1 MQEEV
6 AERDLRGDAVG
17 RGVPAANGGALGIG
31 LELLLD
37 PLDQVVDQQRVA
49 LARGDLLLLPGDHA
63 MEDVVVGVEAVAAVG
78 VDQLGHQLAAAGDV
92 RHPLLAA
99 DLQRGRPVELRRG
112 EPVGERPHVLGRH
125 PVGAHQRHF
134 LQLLAP
140 GHVDD
145 GPVGAPLHGPLLQ
158 AELGQLADLGQE
170 VGLEE
175 DPVEVDAEPGE
186 RLALAGDR
194 PGARLRPQLER
205 RLVAVQHPLQQL
217 VGGIVA
223 HVDLA
228 RQRVG
233 GVVLGET
240 ERGAAAGAV
249 LDVVG
254 VAVADEMIALHPA
267 AVLRALRVAA
277 AAHDPGH
284 RLAHA
289 AADVADD
296 AAPLDLA
303 AGLRQRVAERVAE
316 RQVAHVADVQRL
328 GRVGVPEVER
338 EGAPGGDVAAAR
350 NRIGALLQGGSAAR
364 DPLVVEAQP
373 DLLLAALDR
382 RDPGVGLDLLQRR
395 ERRSVLAP
403 ALCQRHQH
411 QVEALVRPVGGA
423 QGPVRLGAVAA
434 RHLVEAVEEIDVHN
448 PDATRRRCTSRGSN
462 PDPRLTN
469 PIL

>member
-6 AERDLRGDAVG
+6 AERDLRRDPLG
-17 RGVPAANGGALGIG
+17 RGVGAAHRGPLRLR

-37 PLDQVVDQQRVA
+37 PLDQVVDQQRVP
-49 LARGDLLLLPGDHA
+49 LARGDLLLLLGDHA
-63 MEDVVVGVEAVAAVG
+63 VEDVVVGVKAVAALG
-78 VDQLGHQLAAAGDV
+78 VDQRGHQLAAAGDV

-99 DLQRGRPVELRRG
+99 DLQRGRAVELRRRQ
-112 EPVGERPHVLGRH
+112 PVGERPHVLGRH
-125 PVGAHQRHF
+125 AVGAHQRHL

-140 GHVDD
+140 GHVNDR
-145 GPVGAPLHGPLLQ
+145 PVGAALQRPLLQ
-158 AELGQLADLGQE
+158 PELGQLGDLGQE

-175 DPVEVDAEPGE
+175 DAVEVDAEPGQG
-186 RLALAGDR
+186 LALAGDH

-205 RLVAVQHPLQQL
+205 RLVAAQHPLQQL
-217 VGGIVA
+217 VGGVVP

-233 GVVLGET
+233 GVVLRQSEPT
-240 ERGAAAGAV
+240 AGAV
-249 LDVVG
+249 AHVVG
-254 VAVADEMIALHPA
+254 VAVADEVVALHAA
-267 AVLRALRVAA
+267 AVLGALRVPA
-277 AAHDPGH
+277 AAHDAGH

-303 AGLRQRVAERVAE
+303 AGLRQGVAERVAQ

-338 EGAPGGDVAAAR
+338 EAPARGAATAAGDR
-350 NRIGALLQGGSAAR
+350 LGALLQRGAATG
-364 DPLVVEAQP
+364 DPVVVETQP
-373 DLLLAALDR
+373 DLPLAALDR
-382 RDPGVGLDLLQRR
+382 GRPGLGLDLRQRGL
-395 ERRSVLAP
+395 RRAVLAP
-403 ALCQRHQH
+403 ALRQRHQH
-411 QVEALVRPVGGA
+411 QVIALVRPVGGA
-423 QGPVRLGAVAA
+423 QRPVRAGAVSAP
-434 RHLVEAVEEIDVHN
+434 HPLEAVEEIDVHN